1 MLVFLEDSSGLYRR
15 KQPMSIRHIILQ
27 MSFKRINNKSSQ
39 QLASEHVFNGG
50 DTESATQV

>member
-1 MLVFLEDSSGLYRR
+1 MLVFLEDSSGLYPR

-27 MSFKRINNKSSQ
+27 MSFTRINNKSSQ

-50 DTESATQV
+50 DTESAT